1 MSDRDNVA
9 DIMDAVVIYEND
21 MKKTRKS
28 DLTDEEIEIVDG
40 MISAKHVKVDSSS
53 DDQLTEL
60 SNMIIKGEGKEET
73 RKQVIKILK
82 SGDPIVESKAVM
94 VALARRELQTL
105 IKTTDAVS
113 KIDDIMTQRVLDGLY
128 DDASDIKLMDIA
140 ARLERSMSRSLTV
153 VDKIVSNPE
162 YSEFLMAYRDIE
174 DTVKLG
180 NITTIATN
188 KDTREKVKN
197 LAVDIIA
204 KMNKELK
211 AKTKDN
217 DNKENES
224 S

>member
-9 DIMDAVVIYEND
+9 DIVDAVIIYNND
-21 MKKTRKS
+21 MKKTKKE
-28 DLTDEEIEIVDG
+28 DLTEEEVEIVNSA
-40 MISAKHVKVDSSS
+40 ISANHARIDSSC

-60 SNMIIKGEGKEET
+60 SNLIIKGEGKEET
-73 RKQVIKILK
+73 RKQVVKILK

-128 DDASDIKLMDIA
+128 DDASDVKLMDIA

-174 DTVKLG
+174 ETVKLG
-180 NITTIATN
+180 NIATIATN
-188 KDTREKVKN
+188 REARDRVKN
-197 LAVDIIA
+197 LATDIIA
-204 KMNKELK
+204 KMNKELERN
-211 AKTKDN
+211 KTET
-217 DNKENES
+217 ENANIPK
-224 S
+224 